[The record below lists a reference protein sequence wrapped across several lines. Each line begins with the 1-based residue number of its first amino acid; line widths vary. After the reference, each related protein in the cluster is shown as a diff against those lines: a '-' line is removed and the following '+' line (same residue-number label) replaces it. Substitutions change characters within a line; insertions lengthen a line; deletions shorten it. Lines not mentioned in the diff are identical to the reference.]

1 MILTSLFQYIQQK
14 DHFKLKLLTKYKN
27 DPNDWL
33 MEEIARLNDTYHQ
46 EKQEH
51 SEEIEDI
58 LASQIKKESVI
69 GLEYVPFSE
78 DFVRAVS
85 NLRLVVDLSNEPD
98 LFLQICCIGAGV
110 PQVNYR
116 GTDYVKYEQNGLIIK
131 DISQIVSALDYFLVH
146 LKSGII
152 RMHIP

>member
-1 MILTSLFQYIQQK
+1 
-14 DHFKLKLLTKYKN
+14 
-27 DPNDWL
+27 

-98 LFLQICCIGAGV
+98 L
-110 PQVNYR
+110 Y
-116 GTDYVKYEQNGLIIK
+116 
-131 DISQIVSALDYFLVH
+131 
-146 LKSGII
+146 KSVV
-152 RMHIP
+152 